1 MENNY
6 NYQQEPQYSQAPYQQ
21 GYPMYT
27 QPDESGLFSEN
38 KSLRKNGMSARVTLG
53 DWLRLDC
60 LSFLC
65 LIPVLGTI
73 AYLVI
78 YFIIAFSGKTAASIK
93 TRVQANLIWSAI
105 VLAVYIVLIVILF
118 TVAQPLFEELFA
130 YYY

>member
-6 NYQQEPQYSQAPYQQ
+6 NYQQNPQYSQAPYQQ

-38 KSLRKNGMSARVTLG
+38 KMLRKNGMSARVTLS
-53 DWLRLDC
+53 DWLKLDC
-60 LSFLC
+60 LGFLC
-65 LIPVLGTI
+65 LIPFLGTI

-78 YFIIAFSGKTAASIK
+78 YFIIAFSGKTAASVK
-93 TRVQANLIWSAI
+93 TRVQANLIWSVV
-105 VLAVYIVLIVILF
+105 VLFIYFVLILLLLTVGQSLLEEIF
-118 TVAQPLFEELFA
+118 T